1 MIVVDANVIAY
12 LYLPTE
18 HSRRA
23 ESLLERD
30 PDWTAPI
37 LWRSE
42 FRSILTGYL
51 RRGLLAL
58 DQAAVLQRAAEVQMF
73 GCEYEVESVSVLE
86 LVNDSECSAY
96 DCEYAALAQHL
107 DVRLVTM
114 DKQLLRA
121 FPQRAISLRT
131 V

>member
-1 MIVVDANVIAY
+1 VIVVDANVIAY

-18 HSRRA
+18 YSKRA

-30 PDWTAPI
+30 PEWTAPI

-42 FRSILTGYL
+42 FRNILSGYL
-51 RRGLLAL
+51 RRGLLSFE
-58 DQAAVLQRAAEVQMF
+58 QVVQLQRAAEAQLF
-73 GCEYEVESVSVLE
+73 GFEYEVESVSVFE

-96 DCEYAALAQHL
+96 DCEYAALAQQL

-121 FPQRAISLRT
+121 FPKRAVSLRRA
-131 V
+131 